1 MRTPDRGPQFPGTPR
16 TQDGHLYSQ
25 DQGRPYPGCSLLSG
39 IYDPYEMEH
48 VVLCIIYSR
57 NAPWIASFLDN
68 TDKRDDLWWIGS
80 QVFWITDDHPVWIF
94 EIFKIHVPTYTYII
108 SFQDSQ
114 KYLNRKRNRI
124 FFKKQV
130 FITSEV
136 AIYDLSMTNSD
147 PQWPGMTPD
156 DSDVTDRKIIV
167 SLADWLWLGSQSQMQ
182 DRSVKPILSIKFN

>member
-1 MRTPDRGPQFPGTPR
+1 MNYPQNDLVRSSDVSRRTWFPSPSLRTPVTRD
-16 TQDGHLYSQ
+16 SQ
-25 DQGRPYPGCSLLSG
+25 DSGRPKLGCPPFGG
-39 IYDPYEMEH
+39 IYGFLIYMEH
-48 VVLCIIYSR
+48 VVLYIILYIIYSR

-124 FFKKQV
+124 FF
-130 FITSEV
+130 
-136 AIYDLSMTNSD
+136 
-147 PQWPGMTPD
+147 
-156 DSDVTDRKIIV
+156 
-167 SLADWLWLGSQSQMQ
+167 
-182 DRSVKPILSIKFN
+182 

>member
-1 MRTPDRGPQFPGTPR
+1 MKFFITGRNLVNDDNAWIIRRTTWLNPAGSWSYQMFHEEPDSQNRPGTPVPR
-16 TQDGHLYSQ
+16 DNQDS
-25 DQGRPYPGCSLLSG
+25 GRPKPGCQPFSWNIRLSYLYG
-39 IYDPYEMEH
+39 AC
-48 VVLCIIYSR
+48 CIIYSR

-124 FFKKQV
+124 FF
-130 FITSEV
+130 
-136 AIYDLSMTNSD
+136 
-147 PQWPGMTPD
+147 
-156 DSDVTDRKIIV
+156 
-167 SLADWLWLGSQSQMQ
+167 
-182 DRSVKPILSIKFN
+182 